1 MRFSLAPTTPD
12 LDILRVVSETGR
24 WEVGIWR
31 VMFGLRVRALV
42 DGEVPVDYCG
52 GKVVEQV
59 HEVYALVTDILTA
72 LPESVS
78 GDEVH
83 ALMPGFEQKPV
94 HKDFT
99 CVPQLRAL
107 AARARAGDAL
117 LSVGA
122 A

>member
-31 VMFGLRVRALV
+31 VMSGLRVRALV

-59 HEVYALVTDILTA
+59 HEVYALVTDILSA

-94 HKDFT
+94 HKDFR
-99 CVPQLRAL
+99 CVPRLREL
-107 AARARAGDAL
+107 AARAQAGEVL
-117 LSVGA
+117 LAVAS
-122 A
+122 